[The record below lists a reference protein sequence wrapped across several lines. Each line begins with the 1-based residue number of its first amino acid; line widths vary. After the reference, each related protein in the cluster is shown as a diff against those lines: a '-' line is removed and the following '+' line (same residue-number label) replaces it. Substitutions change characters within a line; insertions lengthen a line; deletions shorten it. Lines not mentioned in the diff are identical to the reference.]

1 MVLHVFDITPPL
13 DEAGRPIQIEM
24 RMENKL
30 VSCVY
35 TYLSSD
41 VLGQMLSQYSLTE
54 MFRHPMDC
62 RCTIKPRSEQAKRLV
77 LASVGSTGLAPYI
90 MH

>member
-1 MVLHVFDITPPL
+1 MVLHIFDITPPL
-13 DEAGRPIQIEM
+13 DDAGKPIRMEM

-35 TYLSSD
+35 TSLSLS
-41 VLGQMLSQYSLTE
+41 VLGQMPCQYSLTE

-77 LASVGSTGLAPYI
+77 LA
-90 MH
+90 